1 MADKK
6 KEDFLKDT
14 ISKDLK
20 EAEIAVLSKTLD
32 VKESF
37 TTEINPEQ
45 RMKKV
50 KTKKWFK
57 LKLLLWIVG
66 ILILFMI
73 IGSVFVYFYYVA
85 PFWASK
91 PYMEKI
97 ELTDTLAEDH
107 ISYIINEIGGYKLHD
122 APLGGTQAQMELYIV
137 DTMRKY
143 TITVQDR
150 VSKTFVG
157 DASDPDLRI
166 NVEERTI
173 INLYNSEDI
182 VAETKRLV
190 DTGSIN
196 IEALKDESVL
206 ASKGYKPIYDQIS
219 GQKISGRS
227 LLKMSSGIKK
237 IFYFFAVMIIFFIG
251 AWYLWK
257 TRS

>member
-97 ELTDTLAEDH
+97 ELTDTLTEDH

-137 DTMRKY
+137 DT
-143 TITVQDR
+143 
-150 VSKTFVG
+150 
-157 DASDPDLRI
+157 
-166 NVEERTI
+166 
-173 INLYNSEDI
+173 
-182 VAETKRLV
+182 
-190 DTGSIN
+190 
-196 IEALKDESVL
+196 
-206 ASKGYKPIYDQIS
+206 
-219 GQKISGRS
+219 
-227 LLKMSSGIKK
+227 
-237 IFYFFAVMIIFFIG
+237 
-251 AWYLWK
+251 
-257 TRS
+257 